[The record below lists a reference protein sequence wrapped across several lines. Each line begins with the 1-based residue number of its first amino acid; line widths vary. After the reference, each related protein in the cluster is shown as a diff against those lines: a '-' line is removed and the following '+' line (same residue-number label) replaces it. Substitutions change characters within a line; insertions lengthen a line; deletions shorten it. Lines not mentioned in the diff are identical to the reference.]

1 MYATHKIKAAGAT
14 LTAGFLLATALTAT
28 ASAGTGTSKGPTP
41 QQQQAVWAR
50 ADATNR
56 FYNLGV
62 YSSGEGSAVL
72 ARAVAT
78 NRFYHLGAFSPT
90 VTATQ
95 QAEQRLGQAMNRFYH
110 LGAYASS
117 SPAVQQADLR
127 RSQAINRFYRTGSY
141 AVISASNGF
150 DWADAGIGAGV
161 MLGLILLAGGLAVT
175 ARRRMVREPSSART
189 T

>member
-14 LTAGFLLATALTAT
+14 LTVGFLLATAFAAT
-28 ASAGTGTSKGPTP
+28 ALAGTSKGLTP
-41 QQQQAVWAR
+41 QQQQAVLAR
-50 ADATNR
+50 ADAMNR
-56 FYNLGV
+56 YYHLGA
-62 YSSGEGSAVL
+62 YSSDVGPAVL

-78 NRFYHLGAFSPT
+78 NRFYRVGAYTPS
-90 VTATQ
+90 VMAAKR
-95 QAEQRLGQAMNRFYH
+95 AEERLGQAMNRFYH

-127 RSQAINRFYRTGSY
+127 RSQAINRFYHTGTY

-161 MLGLILLAGGLAVT
+161 TLGLILLAGGLAIV
-175 ARRRMVREPSSART
+175 ARRRTVREPSSART

>member
-1 MYATHKIKAAGAT
+1 VYATHKIKAAGAT
-14 LTAGFLLATALTAT
+14 LTVGFLLATAFTAT
-28 ASAGTGTSKGPTP
+28 ALAGSGLTP
-41 QQQQAVWAR
+41 QQRQAVWAR

-56 FYNLGV
+56 YYHLGA
-62 YSSGEGSAVL
+62 YSSAGTSGAL
-72 ARAVAT
+72 ARAVAM
-78 NRFYHLGAFSPT
+78 NRFYRLGAYSPS
-90 VTATQ
+90 VVAAK

-117 SPAVQQADLR
+117 SPAVQRADLR

-141 AVISASNGF
+141 AVISTSNGF

-161 MLGLILLAGGLAVT
+161 MFGLILLAGGLAVVT
-175 ARRRMVREPSSART
+175 RRRMVREPSSPRT